1 MKGRFR
7 SDASGT
13 IASVTLRSGRD
24 LLALRLR
31 LHGIQ
36 LGQPADLLLDR
47 ESLRVVGLDI
57 ACGDGAHRYLPLA
70 VAVVKDAEIAISSPL
85 VLLEE
90 DELGFYRTRTFAYS
104 SLRGRPVEVG
114 RAPVGRLV
122 DIVIDGAG
130 ELVEVLVDDDGRM
143 RRIPFGESVHF
154 APASRSAA

>member
-1 MKGRFR
+1 MRFR
-7 SDASGT
+7 SDGSGT
-13 IASVTLRSGRD
+13 MASVTRRSGRE

-36 LGQPADLLLDR
+36 LGQPADLLVDR
-47 ESLRVVGLDI
+47 ETLRVVGLDI

-70 VAVVKDAEIAISSPL
+70 VALVKDDEITISSPL

-104 SLRGRPVEVG
+104 SLRGRPVEVTG
-114 RAPVGRLV
+114 VAAGRLV
-122 DIVIDGAG
+122 DIVFDATGD
-130 ELVEVLVDDDGRM
+130 LVEVIVDDDGRT
-143 RRIPFGESVHF
+143 RRIPFEDSVRV

>member
-1 MKGRFR
+1 VTRRFGRE
-7 SDASGT
+7 
-13 IASVTLRSGRD
+13 

-47 ESLRVVGLDI
+47 ETLRVVGLDV

-90 DELGFYRTRTFAYS
+90 DELDFYRTRTLPYS

-114 RAPVGRLV
+114 RRVAGRLV
-122 DIVIDGAG
+122 DIVIDAAG
-130 ELVEVLVDDDGRM
+130 EVVEVIVDDDGRT
-143 RRIPFGESVHF
+143 RRIPFGASVRL